1 MNPLEG
7 ILRPITRILNRN
19 IGETTPAR
27 ELCGRL
33 DGTTVAVRVRDTA
46 LAMYFEISEG
56 VIALTTDSDSDPDI
70 LITGSLLTLARMAGS
85 SGEEAL
91 RNGTLEI
98 TGEIRTA
105 KAFQELLDRTKP
117 DIEEELSSLIGDA
130 AAHRLGSFARGVG
143 SWSRDAR
150 STMGSNIR
158 EFLQEE
164 SRDLPS
170 RYEVER
176 FTEQL
181 DALRDDVARLE
192 ARFDRLGDGA

>member
-19 IGETTPAR
+19 IGEMTPAR
-27 ELCGRL
+27 ELCERL
-33 DGTTVAVRVRDTA
+33 DDTTVAVRVRDSA
-46 LAMYFEISEG
+46 LAMYFEISDG
-56 VIALTTDSDSDPDI
+56 VIALTTDSDSDPDV

-85 SGEEAL
+85 SGEEAM

-98 TGEIRTA
+98 TGDVRTA
-105 KAFQELLDRTKP
+105 KAFQELLDCAKP

-130 AAHRLGSFARGVG
+130 AAHRLGKFARGVG